1 MKIFISGVAG
11 FIGMHMVKAYEGHTI
26 VGVDNIQPYYDVR
39 LKHERLAQCTSQP
52 DFTFIKADV
61 SDEIIMRELFALHQ
75 FDVIIHL
82 GAQAGVRY
90 SKKYP
95 LEVFE
100 SNTMGFM
107 VLAQCALDFKVPTMI
122 YASSSSVYGH
132 VSVGPFHEGMDVDH
146 PSSVYALSKRA
157 NELSAQTLSMMGET
171 TFIGCR
177 FFSVIG
183 PFGRPDMAYF
193 KFAHAGAM
201 QKPIV
206 VYGDGSMMRDFTSV
220 FDVCEM
226 IKRLVYVA
234 PTFNKR
240 HIVVNIGATHPISV
254 NTLIK
259 TLEDQLEMTLIKTY
273 QEASSIEVPLT
284 HCDSTLLE
292 SLVGP
297 IQLTPFEESLRGFTT
312 WFKEHKPYA
321 YLDPFI
327 D

>member
-26 VGVDNIQPYYDVR
+26 IGVDNIQPYYDVK
-39 LKHERLAQCTSQP
+39 LKHERLAVCASQK
-52 DFTFIKADV
+52 DFTFIQADV
-61 SDEIIMRELFALHQ
+61 SDEDAMREIFSKHE

-107 VLAQCALDFKVPTMI
+107 VLAQCALDFHVPTMI

-132 VSVGPFHEGMDVDH
+132 VSVGPFHEAMDADH

-183 PFGRPDMAYF
+183 PYGRPDMAYF
-193 KFAHAGAM
+193 KFAHAGAVA
-201 QKPIV
+201 KPIV

-220 FDVCEM
+220 FDVCEI
-226 IKRLVYVA
+226 IKRLVKVA
-234 PTFNKR
+234 PTLKTK
-240 HIVVNIGATHPISV
+240 HTIVNIGATHPISV
-254 NTLIK
+254 NTLIQ
-259 TLEDQLEMTLIKTY
+259 TLEEQLEMTLIKTY

-284 HCDSTLLE
+284 HADTSVLE
-292 SLVGP
+292 SIIGKVE
-297 IQLTPFEESLRGFTT
+297 LTPFEESLRAFTT

>member
-11 FIGMHMVKAYEGHTI
+11 FIGMHMVLAYEGHTI
-26 VGVDNIQPYYDVR
+26 VGVDNIQPYYDVK
-39 LKHERLAQCTSQP
+39 LKHERLAKCKDQKG
-52 DFTFIKADV
+52 FTFIQADV
-61 SDEIIMRELFALHQ
+61 CDEAKMRELFARHQ

-107 VLAQCALDFKVPTMI
+107 VLAQCALDYKVPTMI

-132 VSVGPFHEGMDVDH
+132 VNVGPFHEGMDVDH

-183 PFGRPDMAYF
+183 PYGRPDMAYF
-193 KFAHAGAM
+193 KFAHAGAT
-201 QKPIV
+201 QKAIT
-206 VYGDGSMMRDFTSV
+206 VYGDGSMKRDFTSV
-220 FDVCEM
+220 FDVCDI
-226 IKRLVYVA
+226 IKRLVEVA
-234 PTFNKR
+234 PHCNTR
-240 HIVVNIGATHPISV
+240 HTIVNIGATRPISV
-254 NTLIK
+254 NTLIE
-259 TLEDQLEMTLIKTY
+259 TLEKQLEITLIKTY
-273 QEASSIEVPLT
+273 EEASSIEVPLT
-284 HCDSTLLE
+284 HCDSTILE
-292 SLVGP
+292 SLIGP
-297 IQLTPFEESLRGFTT
+297 VHLTPFETSLEAFTT